1 MRRNANKTPSS
12 GRPDHVNSSGT
23 RVPAAA
29 QLRVDLK
36 REIFDLHALFEI
48 LRGFSA
54 VLDTSAL
61 LDGIL
66 LTTISQMGVGA
77 AAIVV
82 ERPGE
87 RHCLGISNW
96 KGWSD
101 VVSADWEL
109 DLESGFAR
117 RLAEHA
123 QPVLFE
129 ELRRS
134 LDSSWPQT
142 RLLERLGCAL
152 IAPLH
157 RRDRLRGVLY
167 VSARLNG
174 QPFSETDRKF
184 LGLLVEQ
191 LTVSIENA
199 VLFESERR
207 YAQDLISTREQ
218 LAESERMA
226 ALGRLS
232 AAIAHE
238 INNPL
243 SIIRNYL
250 QLIRGQVQ
258 GNQQAVRKLEQVSS
272 EVDRIARIVRQLLD
286 AYRPETSRPAAV
298 DVGEVLQE
306 IIEFLSPELYQRHI
320 AIHHARLA
328 DLPLV
333 IGSPDALRQVFLN
346 VILNARD
353 AMPSGGALEIR
364 ASVTDRF
371 VLIELAD
378 EGRGI
383 AAENLPRLF
392 DPFFSTKPSG
402 HGSGLGLSICRGI
415 LKGFGGTIDASS
427 MQGHGATFQVRLRRV
442 DAGPEPESSQAE
454 SSLESA
460 SV

>member
-1 MRRNANKTPSS
+1 MRRNAQITPSPGRARHLPVS
-12 GRPDHVNSSGT
+12 GETGPGAV
-23 RVPAAA
+23 
-29 QLRVDLK
+29 QLRMDLK
-36 REIFDLHALFEI
+36 REIFDLHTLFEI

-66 LTTISQMGVGA
+66 LTTISQLGVGA
-77 AAIVV
+77 AAIVI
-82 ERPGE
+82 ETPG
-87 RHCLGISNW
+87 RNNFLGISKS
-96 KGWSD
+96 KGWPDTDS
-101 VVSADWEL
+101 SLWEL
-109 DLESGFAR
+109 DLNSGFAR
-117 RLAEHA
+117 RLVEHA

-129 ELRRS
+129 DLRRR
-134 LDSSWPQT
+134 LDSAWPQT

-152 IAPLH
+152 IAPMH
-157 RRDRLRGVLY
+157 RRERLRGVLY
-167 VSARLNG
+167 VSGRLNG

-243 SIIRNYL
+243 GIIRNYL
-250 QLIRGQVQ
+250 QLIRGHVPD
-258 GNQQAVRKLEQVSS
+258 NQQAVRELDQVSS

-298 DVGEVLQE
+298 DVGEVVLEVVQ
-306 IIEFLSPELYQRHI
+306 FLSPELHQRRI
-320 AIHHARLA
+320 AIHPARLEN
-328 DLPLV
+328 LPLV
-333 IGSPDALRQVFLN
+333 IGSTDALRQVFLN
-346 VILNARD
+346 LTLNARD
-353 AMPSGGALEIR
+353 AMPGGGGLYIR
-364 ASVTDRF
+364 TQVDERF
-371 VLIELAD
+371 VEIEIAD
-378 EGRGI
+378 EGKGI
-383 AAENLPRLF
+383 ASENMPRLF

-415 LKGFGGTIDASS
+415 LEGFGGSIEASS
-427 MQGHGATFQVRLRRV
+427 APGHGACFRVRFRRV
-442 DAGPEPESSQAE
+442 DAAPELKIDQTEVAV
-454 SSLESA
+454 ESA
-460 SV
+460 TS